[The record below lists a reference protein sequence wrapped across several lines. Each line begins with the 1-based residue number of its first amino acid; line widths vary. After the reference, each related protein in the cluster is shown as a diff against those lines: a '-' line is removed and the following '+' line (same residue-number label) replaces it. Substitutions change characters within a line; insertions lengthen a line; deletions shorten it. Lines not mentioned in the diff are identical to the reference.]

1 MAAQYPKHVHR
12 VRRELK
18 GGVRFHWYYPRGGPK
33 FFVSDEKH
41 PTSAEFYAALAKA
54 TERPAPSAYMVPKM
68 VDDFLDSAEM
78 PPGQRTR
85 DDYRKWGLRFAEAFK
100 DDPAKIFEEPAS
112 RREVNDWRDAWKHS
126 PRQYDYAA
134 TVVARI
140 LNWAV
145 DRGHILQH
153 HCHALSRVYE
163 VDRSEIVWTAEQ
175 RASVEAIAPD
185 WIRRILTTACE
196 TGLRAGDLCT
206 LSRAQIEETPNGRR
220 LRVRTAKRGRQAFI
234 PVTDVMARVLDYTP
248 PDRDLI
254 LVSANGKPLT
264 PHRVSEGL
272 RQWRD
277 KAGLTPEALGYD
289 LRLHDCRGT
298 AATRLLNADLSLK
311 EIAQLMGWSLRHAA
325 SMIEKYAQVSPGE
338 SDVIHKKLEEARKGS
353 E

>member
-1 MAAQYPKHVHR
+1 LAARYPKHVHR
-12 VRRELK
+12 VKRELK
-18 GGVRFHWYYPRGGPK
+18 DGARYHWYYPRGGSK

-54 TERPAPSAYMVPKM
+54 TERPPPASYMVPKM

-78 PPGQRTR
+78 PKGARTR
-85 DDYRKWGLRFAEAFK
+85 ADYRKWGLRFAEAFK
-100 DDPAKIFEEPAS
+100 DDPAKLFEEPAS
-112 RREVNDWRDAWKHS
+112 RREVNDWRDKWKHS

-134 TVVARI
+134 TAAARI

-145 DRGHILQH
+145 DRGHIQMH

-163 VDRSEIVWTAEQ
+163 VDRAEIVWTAQQ
-175 RASVEAIAPD
+175 RAAVEAIAPE

-206 LSRAQIEETPNGRR
+206 LSRAQIEDTPNGRR
-220 LRVRTAKRGRQAFI
+220 IRVRTAKRGRQAYI
-234 PVTDVMARVLDYTP
+234 PVTPAMGAVIDATP
-248 PDRDLI
+248 GSRALL
-254 LVSANGKPLT
+254 LVNASGNELT
-264 PHRVSEGL
+264 PHRISEGL

-277 KAGLTPEALGYD
+277 KAGLTSKELGYD

-298 AATRLLNADLSLK
+298 AATRLLDAGLSLK
-311 EIAQLMGWSLRHAA
+311 EIALHMGWKLRYAA
-325 SMIEKYAQVSPGE
+325 AVIEKYAHVSPGE
-338 SDVIHKKLEEARKGS
+338 SDAILKKLEEARKGS